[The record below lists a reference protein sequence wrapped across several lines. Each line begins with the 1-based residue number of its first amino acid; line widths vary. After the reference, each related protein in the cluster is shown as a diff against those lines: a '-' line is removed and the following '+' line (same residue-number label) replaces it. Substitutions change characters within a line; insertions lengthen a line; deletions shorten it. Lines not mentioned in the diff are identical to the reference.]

1 MWGKHLIIDMSAG
14 DRERVQS
21 AQHISR
27 FAETLVETIGMK
39 AYGAPLLEHFAEHL
53 PEAAGYSLVQLI
65 ETSAITGHFC
75 DRSGDAYIDIFSCKD
90 FDAELAVEVVR
101 AAFRPQHIN
110 FITLVRQAVTPRA
123 SYMLAA
129 EYVLNLTMFTG
140 MVMAAAL
147 LFTVGGIFMKL
158 SEGLTKFWPT
168 VIVFALFVIGA
179 ALQTLAMK
187 REDLAVTY
195 LWVVGLESILAFAFG
210 VLLFS
215 ESCTPARIAGG
226 IISLRS
232 AY

>member
-1 MWGKHLIIDMSAG
+1 MSLRLLEMKARLRQLKLIFWVEALIIKGRTMWGKHLIIDMSAG

-27 FAETLVETIGMK
+27 FVETLVETIGMR

-75 DRSGDAYIDIFSCKD
+75 DLSGDAYIDIFSCKD

-129 EYVLNLTMFTG
+129 EYVL
-140 MVMAAAL
+140 A
-147 LFTVGGIFMKL
+147 
-158 SEGLTKFWPT
+158 
-168 VIVFALFVIGA
+168 
-179 ALQTLAMK
+179 
-187 REDLAVTY
+187 ED
-195 LWVVGLESILAFAFG
+195 
-210 VLLFS
+210 
-215 ESCTPARIAGG
+215 
-226 IISLRS
+226 
-232 AY
+232 